1 MKIQIEITDDK
12 DDEQKVMVTTANQ
25 WRGLSAQDKE
35 TIMMVSGSPSQA
47 MLYTEDV
54 LRKNNGG

>member
-12 DDEQKVMVTTANQ
+12 DDEQKVTVTTANQ
-25 WRGLSAQDKE
+25 WRGLSVQDKE
-35 TIMMVSGSPSQA
+35 TIMMVSGSTSQA